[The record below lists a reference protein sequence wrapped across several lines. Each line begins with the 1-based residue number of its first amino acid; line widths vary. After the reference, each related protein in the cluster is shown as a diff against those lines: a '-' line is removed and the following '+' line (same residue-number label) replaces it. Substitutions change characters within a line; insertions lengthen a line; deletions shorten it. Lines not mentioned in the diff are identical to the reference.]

1 MRKGGEMN
9 EFRNQG
15 ALTIIAEIKPG
26 EEDNLRGL
34 LKKMVPSEDQL
45 PRVHVEFND
54 IVPFDALTTIH
65 FARFVVVDKS
75 LSVTGE
81 LRSVKPFLILSTN
94 YDNPLDKHL
103 EQLVDEAGNGL
114 DQIFSH
120 CENYPESN
128 DITRQ
133 AQLAYLRKHMKRYG
147 AFHNGTVG
155 LSVKRIRQE
164 AALRNEIEKY
174 IDEQGISRDW
184 SSTDK
189 QQNPGRIR
197 QEIVSHINETEFKWA
212 LTPPG
217 KPPLSYLLFRGSG
230 LWTFIKLIISLLAL
244 PVLLT
249 FAITL
254 TVLPNLSLLFNI
266 ILCVIVSVAFFGIW
280 LIILRYK
287 EEGDKIMRR
296 TRYDERDEKLAA
308 REDKVVQN
316 QMTLLV
322 DMKPGLVRLLTL
334 KFFFAVIEVAAR
346 YIFTKGKL
354 SGIPTIHF
362 ARWVFA
368 LKNKGVM
375 FFSNYGSSWESYLGD
390 FIDKGHAGLTG
401 IWSNTVLFPRTRWLI
416 FDGATDEERFK
427 VVARAQQMKTDVW
440 YTAYKTLTVK
450 NILNNKEIRKGL
462 SGDLTR
468 EQTLE
473 WLRRL

>member
-1 MRKGGEMN
+1 MN

-15 ALTIIAEIKPG
+15 ALTIIAEIKSG
-26 EEDNLRGL
+26 EAENLREL
-34 LKKMVPSEDQL
+34 LKKMIYSKENPDVDIET
-45 PRVHVEFND
+45 ND
-54 IVPFDALTTIH
+54 IVPFAKLTTIH

-81 LRSVKPFLILSTN
+81 LRSVEPFLILSTN
-94 YDNPLDKHL
+94 YDKPLDKHL
-103 EQLVDEAGNGL
+103 EQFVDVAGNGL
-114 DQIFSH
+114 DQIYSH
-120 CENYPESN
+120 CEDYPDLN
-128 DITRQ
+128 GITRKTRIV
-133 AQLAYLRKHMKRYG
+133 YLRKHMVRYG

-164 AALRNEIEKY
+164 AALRNEIENF

-184 SSTDK
+184 SSTDV
-189 QQNPGRIR
+189 QQDPEHIR

-217 KPPLSYLLFRGSG
+217 KPPRSYLLFRGSG
-230 LWTFIKLIISLLAL
+230 LWTFIKLVISVLLL

-254 TVLPNLSLLFNI
+254 TELPDLSLFFKI
-266 ILCVIVSVAFFGIW
+266 ILGVIVFAALLGIW
-280 LIILRYK
+280 IIILRFK
-287 EEGDKIMRR
+287 EKRDKIFPR
-296 TRYDERDEKLAA
+296 TRYDERDEELAA

-322 DMKPGLVRLLTL
+322 DMKPGLFRLLTL
-334 KFFFAVIEVAAR
+334 KFVFAAVEILAR
-346 YIFTKGKL
+346 YLFTKGKL
-354 SGIPTIHF
+354 GGIPTIHF

-368 LKNKGVM
+368 LKNKGLM
-375 FFSNYGSSWESYLGD
+375 FFSNYSGSWESYLGD
-390 FIDKGHAGLTG
+390 FVDKAHAGLTG
-401 IWSNTVLFPRTRWLI
+401 IWSNTVLFPRTCCLI
-416 FDGATDEERFK
+416 KDGATDEERFK
-427 VVARAQQMKTDVW
+427 VGARAQQMKTDVW

-462 SGDLTR
+462 SGDLKK
-468 EQTLE
+468 EETLE

>member
-1 MRKGGEMN
+1 MN

-15 ALTIIAEIKPG
+15 ALTIITEIKSG
-26 EEDNLRGL
+26 EVENLRKL
-34 LKKMVPSEDQL
+34 LSKMVPSEDN
-45 PRVHVEFND
+45 PDVHIEFNE
-54 IVPFDALTTIH
+54 IVPFDKLTTIH
-65 FARFVVVDKS
+65 FARFVVVNKS

-81 LRSVKPFLILSTN
+81 LCSVDPFLILSTN
-94 YDNPLDKHL
+94 YDNPFDKHL
-103 EQLVDEAGNGL
+103 EEFVDVAGEGL
-114 DQIFSH
+114 DQIYSH
-120 CENYPESN
+120 CKDYP
-128 DITRQ
+128 DLDGITRKSR
-133 AQLAYLRKHMKRYG
+133 LAYLRNHMVRYG

-254 TVLPNLSLLFNI
+254 TVLPNLSLLFKI
-266 ILCVIVSVAFFGIW
+266 ILFVIVSVAFFGIW

-287 EEGDKIMRR
+287 EKRDKIMQR
-296 TRYDERDEKLAA
+296 TRYDEHDEKLAT

-322 DMKPGLVRLLTL
+322 DMKPGLFRLLTL
-334 KFFFAVIEVAAR
+334 KFVLAFIEVLAR
-346 YIFTKGKL
+346 YILTKGNL
-354 SGIPTIHF
+354 SGILTIHF

-368 LKNKGVM
+368 PKNRGLL

-390 FIDKGHAGLTG
+390 FVDKAHAGLTG
-401 IWSNTVLFPRTRWLI
+401 IWSNTVLFPRTYLLV
-416 FDGATDEERFK
+416 FGGATDEERFK

-462 SGDLTR
+462 SGDLKK
-468 EQTLE
+468 EETLE